1 MKKILVVD
9 NHPVMLKYMRELL
22 ENAGHHVWTAEDGL
36 AALDMLKLH
45 TPEVV
50 FVDLIMPNISGDKLC
65 RIIRRMPGLESVYVV
80 VLSGIAAE
88 EKIHVA
94 EFGANACIAK
104 GPFATLSTHI
114 FKALEDAGPGQEAYS
129 SPGTIGLDD
138 VHPREITH
146 ELLSVK
152 RHFEV
157 ILDSMMEGIL
167 EIVSDERIVY
177 ANPTAAAMIGIPEE
191 SLLGSRLTDFFDE
204 TNKGRIRSFLG
215 SGGGAP
221 HCSFEN
227 HPLELNGRQVLI
239 KVRPVKDRFAKN
251 IIMLHDVTER
261 LRIESQLQQA
271 QKLEAIG
278 TLAGGIA
285 HDFNNILTAI
295 MGNISLAM
303 AYLGDETKAANKLIA
318 AEQAAL
324 RAKDLTQ
331 QLLPFS
337 KGGAPIKRAASLVT
351 AVREVCREVTRNN
364 PVLCHV
370 SVPEDLWSA
379 EVDVLQFRQALQHLM
394 NHSVHAM
401 REGGTIIA
409 DATNATVEQDGLL
422 HLRPGKYIKITIQDQ
437 GSGIPEELIC
447 RIFDPYFSMCDAQG
461 GLGLA
466 TAYSVIKNHGGTIT
480 VNSKLKSGTTFEV
493 YLPALEPS
501 AAWSSP
507 PIPQSPRKQHCIL
520 VMDDEAVIR
529 NVVGDML
536 SHLGYSV
543 AFAVDGAQAIE
554 IYQRAMSS
562 GKTFDG
568 VIMDLT
574 VEGGMGGKEAIQ
586 RLRII
591 DPNVKAVVSSGYSHD
606 PIMSHFKE
614 YGFCGVLDK
623 PYKLSDLNS
632 VLSDLLFMGQPS

>member
-1 MKKILVVD
+1 
-9 NHPVMLKYMRELL
+9 
-22 ENAGHHVWTAEDGL
+22 
-36 AALDMLKLH
+36 
-45 TPEVV
+45 
-50 FVDLIMPNISGDKLC
+50 
-65 RIIRRMPGLESVYVV
+65 PGLEGVYVV

-88 EKIHVA
+88 EKIQVV

-104 GPFATLSTHI
+104 GPFATLSRHV
-114 FKALEDAGPGQEAYS
+114 FKALEDSGPGREAFS
-129 SPGTIGLDD
+129 RPGTIGLDD
-138 VHPREITH
+138 VHPREITT

-177 ANPTAAAMIGIPEE
+177 ANPIAAAMIGIPEE
-191 SLLGSRLTDFFDE
+191 SLLGAKLTDFFEE
-204 TNKGRIRSFLG
+204 TDTDRIRSFLG
-215 SGGGAP
+215 LSGGVA

-227 HPLELNGRQVLI
+227 HPFNLKGRQVLI
-239 KVRPVKDRFAKN
+239 KVRPVKDKFAKV
-251 IIMLHDVTER
+251 IAMLHDVTER

-295 MGNISLAM
+295 MGNVSLAM
-303 AYLGDETKAANKLIA
+303 AYLNDETKAANKLIA

-337 KGGAPIKRAASLVT
+337 KGGAPIKRATSLVT
-351 AVREVCREVTRNN
+351 AVREVCRETTQDTSVHCKVT
-364 PVLCHV
+364 V
-370 SVPEDLWSA
+370 SDDLWSA
-379 EVDVLQFRQALQHLM
+379 EVDVLQLRQALQHLM
-394 NHSVHAM
+394 NHAVRAM
-401 REGGTIIA
+401 GDGGTIFASAI
-409 DATNATVEQDGLL
+409 NATVERDAPLP
-422 HLRPGKYIKITIQDQ
+422 LRPGRYIKITIQDQ
-437 GSGIPEELIC
+437 GGGIPEELIC

-466 TAYSVIKNHGGTIT
+466 TAYSVINNHGGTIT
-480 VNSKLKSGTTFEV
+480 VNSQLKVGTTFEV
-493 YLPALEPS
+493 FVPALEP
-501 AAWSSP
+501 AVVRP
-507 PIPQSPRKQHCIL
+507 PSPRRRPPGKQHCIL

-536 SHLGYSV
+536 SHLGFSV
-543 AFAVDGAQAIE
+543 AFAVDGAEAID
-554 IYQRAMSS
+554 IYQKAMSS

-586 RLRII
+586 RLRVI

-623 PYKLSDLNS
+623 PYKLSDLNN
-632 VLSDLLFMGQPS
+632 VLSDLLVVGQPS

>member
-1 MKKILVVD
+1 
-9 NHPVMLKYMRELL
+9 
-22 ENAGHHVWTAEDGL
+22 
-36 AALDMLKLH
+36 MLKLH
-45 TPEVV
+45 TPDVM

-65 RIIRRMPGLESVYVV
+65 RIVRRMPELEGVYVV

-88 EKIHVA
+88 EKIQVA
-94 EFGANACIAK
+94 EFGANACVAK
-104 GPFATLSTHI
+104 GPFATLSRHV
-114 FKALEDAGPGQEAYS
+114 FKVLEDAGREQATYGT
-129 SPGTIGLDD
+129 PGTIGLDD

-157 ILDSMMEGIL
+157 ILDSMVEGIL
-167 EIVSDERIVY
+167 EIVSDERIVF
-177 ANPTAAAMIGIPEE
+177 ANPIAASLMGIPEE
-191 SLLGSRLTDFFDE
+191 NLLGARLTDFFEDGDSD
-204 TNKGRIRSFLG
+204 KIRSFLG
-215 SGGGAP
+215 LDGGVP
-221 HCSFEN
+221 QVSFEN
-227 HPLELNGRQVLI
+227 QPFNLNGRQVLI
-239 KVRPVKDRFAKN
+239 KVRPVKDKFAKV
-251 IIMLHDVTER
+251 IVMLHDVTDR

-303 AYLGDETKAANKLIA
+303 AYLRDETKAANKLVA

-337 KGGAPIKRAASLVT
+337 KGGAPIKRATSLVA
-351 AVREVCREVTRNN
+351 AVRDICRTSTEDTA
-364 PVLCHV
+364 LSCQV

-379 EVDVLQFRQALQHLM
+379 EVDLIQLRQALQHLM
-394 NHSVHAM
+394 NHAVQAM
-401 REGGTIIA
+401 QNGGTIFA
-409 DATNATVEQDGLL
+409 GAVNTTVEQDGSLP
-422 HLRPGKYIKITIQDQ
+422 LRPGRYVKITIRDE
-437 GSGIPEELIC
+437 GCGIPEELIS
-447 RIFDPYFSMCDAQG
+447 RIFDPYFSTRDTQA

-466 TAYSVIKNHGGTIT
+466 TAYSVISNHGGTIT
-480 VNSKLKSGTTFEV
+480 VSSKLKVGTTFEV
-493 YLPALEPS
+493 YLPALGHP
-501 AAWSSP
+501 AARPSP
-507 PIPQSPRKQHCIL
+507 PIRQSSCCKEHCIL

-536 SHLGYSV
+536 SHLGFSV
-543 AFAVDGAQAIE
+543 AFAVDGAEAID
-554 IYQRAMSS
+554 IYQKAMSS
-562 GKTFDG
+562 GRTFDG

-586 RLRII
+586 RLRTI

-606 PIMSHFKE
+606 PIMSHFKD